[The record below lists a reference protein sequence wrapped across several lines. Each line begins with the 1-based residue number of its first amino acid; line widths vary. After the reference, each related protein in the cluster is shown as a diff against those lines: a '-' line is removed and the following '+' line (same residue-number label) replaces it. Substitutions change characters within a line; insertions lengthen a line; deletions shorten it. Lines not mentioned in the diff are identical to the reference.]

1 MHNKGIFNI
10 AVLPGDGIGREIMA
24 ACLEVLKKIEKKIGG
39 FSLLFE
45 ILRAGAEYYLET
57 GKDISDENFE
67 KARQADAILL
77 GAMGLPEVRYPDGT
91 EITPHLTMRTEFDLF
106 AGVRPVK
113 AYANIPSPLSD
124 PRADEIDLIVLR
136 ECSEGLF
143 VSRDKGEVI
152 DDREA
157 RDTLVITR
165 KGCERLFD
173 FAFNLARQRKEKGG
187 KGKVTCVDKSNVF
200 RSYAFFRKIFKE
212 KAQQYP
218 DIEPDFRYI
227 DAMALDMVRRPWE
240 YDVLVAENM
249 FADILSD
256 LGGGIIG
263 GMGMA
268 PCAEIGENHG
278 LFQPSHGTAP
288 DIAGKGVANP
298 TAMFLSAAMMLEWLG
313 NKNGNDSC
321 KAAAIKLQFALETG
335 FKSGKIHPKEFGGP
349 HGTREIAQV
358 VVALIEN

>member
-1 MHNKGIFNI
+1 MRKKGIFDI
-10 AVLPGDGIGREIMA
+10 AVFPGDGIGQEIMN
-24 ACLEVLKKIEKKIGG
+24 ACLEVLEKLEKKTGN
-39 FSLLFE
+39 FHLSFE
-45 ILRAGAEYYLET
+45 ILSAGAEYYLET
-57 GKDISDENFE
+57 GKDISAENFE

-113 AYANIPSPLSD
+113 AYANVPSPL
-124 PRADEIDLIVLR
+124 ADSHAAEIDLIVLR

-152 DDREA
+152 EDREA

-173 FAFNLARQRKEKGG
+173 FAFNLARQRRQKGG
-187 KGKVTCVDKSNVF
+187 KAKVTCVDKSNVF

-218 DIEPDFRYI
+218 DIQPEFRYI
-227 DAMALDMVRRPWE
+227 DAMALDLVRRPWE

-288 DIAGKGVANP
+288 DIAGKGIANP

-313 NKNGNDSC
+313 NRYDMNSC
-321 KAAAIKLQFALETG
+321 KMAAFKLQKALETG
-335 FKSGKIHPKEFGGP
+335 FLSGIIFPIEFGGP
-349 HGTREIAQV
+349 HGTKEITQS
-358 VVALIEN
+358 VVALIDN